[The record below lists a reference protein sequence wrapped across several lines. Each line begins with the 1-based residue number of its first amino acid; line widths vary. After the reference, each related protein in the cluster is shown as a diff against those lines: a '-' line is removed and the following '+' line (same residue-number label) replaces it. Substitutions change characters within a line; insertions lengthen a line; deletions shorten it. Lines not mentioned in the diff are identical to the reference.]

1 MNIPKKKQV
10 TVSDLVEEAKKR
22 IVILAICV
30 VGLSYLMSP
39 DAYNSQSASTNG
51 LNPKKPPEFPKVVEH
66 CDWRRKVNSPVVE
79 NAIDQFTRHLISEWM
94 TDLWYSRLTPDK
106 ESPEELVQI
115 INGVLGELS
124 ERLRN
129 KSHHLLTRDLINL
142 FCSHLELFR
151 INKAKIE
158 NQQSEPL
165 TIEYRDAE
173 IRRVLAAEN
182 KLHPALFSTEAEHK
196 VLQHLM
202 NGLISVTFR
211 PEDLQCSFFRYIVRE
226 VLACAVIR
234 PIINLVNPRFI
245 NERIESAVIS
255 RTKAK
260 GELNAAQDASKYKP
274 NGSSKIPSDHFSK
287 LLDPSVTGVELV
299 QLKTNQFGAA
309 RDTTATKQPK
319 CNTTFKGSIAFHGYS
334 NFTFVELCA
343 LELTNWGRNYKKDG
357 EKRLI
362 EQYPHHSSTGNPA
375 AVDHAKAISKT
386 REKYPT
392 KLNSSDSHVVQP
404 ALTDQRKIE
413 KSFPHEVRNV
423 SYFSSVVSSQE
434 DDHDLIDLEEVESES
449 SDSFTSGEEETGNV
463 MGLDSTGTKV
473 WDGKSNRNLNVSRI
487 HHPLENPEGHIV
499 KKAGGRH
506 VQYRRLTKTPS
517 SRKRSRSTRQ
527 KLSVW
532 KEVERTSFLSRD
544 GQDILNSLNGLGK
557 AEYSNDDSETE
568 FFGRLHSGAT
578 ASSSASSLS
587 ISESHSLTTNSLQN
601 SLVGVMARE
610 LGRPSSDE
618 EWTVFV
624 DNLSKRV
631 TRSELREIFIQYGK
645 VVRVYIP
652 NVIFKPNYKS
662 STFAFVQFALE
673 KSCSRAVQNVNGTL
687 IDGKRVSVGVAK
699 YKKNSRGGTVGN
711 KLQSAGN
718 KQVIGDRGWQQVKT
732 KKASSL
738 RNGRTYDEVV
748 MGDSS
753 KNMEQVIVESE
764 GGKGL
769 KDNEVRN
776 VWDMHIPND
785 DYGWVKYSL
794 TGVVK
799 YPLQPNMVK
808 KAMAKEGFQVKI
820 VSWGFVTNA
829 VIVMFK
835 SNEDFVKAW
844 SNYRDKLFSWFQWL
858 SPVMSEDGVPLA
870 YGLVEL
876 VGLPLLCWNVPFLE
890 KLAGRWGDLVCIL
903 DETRNKEDLSSARL
917 LLRAASPYDIQESI
931 IVGSYG
937 RSFKVKIS
945 LGGSYYAAT
954 DVSGEELQEIPVN
967 GDSSGKKVDS
977 RGKSAEVVGTEVGT
991 WGQKVVESGGFE
1003 EGGEHSLEKSSYT
1016 KSYGY
1021 GLSGNLECVMEPV
1034 SNKEYAGLGLRD
1046 VVDQSCSAQSD
1057 SNWDSFSPVTKIIP
1071 KGPAVKLKWD
1081 GLEEHNKCQ
1090 SLHELIEVDSGGLR
1104 DKEGEGVQEEEENRM
1119 QMKVVSQ
1126 SVKEV
1131 NKEISVKRKKR
1142 GFPVTT
1148 CMTLRAAQ
1156 DGKKKKGHYARVYKR
1171 LLRFKIRRVQTAQ
1184 TVITFIRR
1192 RGVRGSG
1199 YLSSLKFRRNS
1210 RKNRRGL
1217 INLALELVSI
1227 NTAFSPVF
1235 SKLVE
1240 EAMATWEV
1248 SILLGISFK
1257 DGKETFIEKILC
1269 LEKGSEVV
1277 KDDGYDGRRE
1287 KIVSGARLVKKV
1299 KPVMVFIQ
1307 ETKLD
1312 HWGDF
1317 NAYIDPEEKLG
1328 KAQNWHTINIF
1339 RTFVQRAKLID
1350 LPMSGGTFTWSSN
1363 REVSTWDVTDGQN
1376 QIRRWQGI
1384 SNVGLSDSIA
1394 TLEGKIDNWERKSQG
1409 GILSKGEWDQ
1419 MVEGKKELWRL
1430 LRIEE
1435 SIWCQK
1441 SRSRWIK
1448 DGDRNTRF
1456 FHLSALTRNR
1466 ANTIHSLK
1474 IKGDFISDIGMIR
1487 STVFNFFKATYNTKS
1502 AMEVEGLNL
1511 EFAQLTAIQSASLE
1525 VEFSEQEVWQV
1536 ISSSDSTKA
1545 PGPDGFTMGFYKK
1558 YWASLKEQIMEF
1570 FSDFYQGKMWDHGVN
1585 HTFITL
1591 IPKKCI
1597 PENIE
1602 DFRPISL
1609 VGSMYKILS
1618 KVLSKRL
1625 ISCVKDIISPSQFA
1639 FIPGRQLLDCA
1650 FLANEGIDSWRKQG
1664 LKGVVFKVDFSR
1676 AYDTIEWHII
1686 QRLMREMGFG
1696 ERWCSWISQCIST
1709 ASISV
1714 LVNGSP
1720 TKEFSIAKGLRQGCS
1735 LSPLLFNLVGELL
1748 HRMLS
1753 KAVDLGLFQV
1763 KSKLYGINVESDI
1776 LEEWATNIG
1785 CAIGSFPT
1793 EYLGLPL
1800 GARMNSEK
1808 LWDPVIANFNKK
1820 LAGWKVTSLSLAGR
1834 LVLIKEDKKRMHWVR
1849 WDYVCRPL
1857 SGGGLGVAD
1866 LKVTNRALLGK
1877 WVWKFA
1883 NDKNS
1888 MWKKFLCSKH
1898 NVSCHSMDIN
1908 RVFSLKDSWIWRG
1921 IVNSYLKDDV
1931 IGSCLRSHAKLQIG
1945 NGKSIYFWSDTWNG
1959 DFPLKLLFPRIFA
1972 LSSNKLGK
1980 VADFGSFGSSGW
1992 VWNIMTRRNLCD
2004 WEVEQLVGL
2013 LDSLKNINL
2022 VQSLEDSLLWVG
2034 SEDGQF
2040 SVKACRNSFSVFI
2053 DESVQWEK
2061 VVWLGLV
2068 PPRVE
2073 TFLWQLSHQKV
2084 AVRVELLRRGIDVG
2098 GIILCP
2104 LCNQGAE
2111 SVQHLFVSCPVSWE
2125 LWMKIIGYWDIQLT
2139 IPQDPPKL
2147 LSSWAVL
2154 RPKSVIWKFIPGAV
2168 FWSIWKLRN
2177 EIIFDKGKLDRISL
2191 SFTVHNFP
2199 DFKVLNSIGSCWI
2212 PPPMDYFKMNVDGAV
2227 SSLGMVA
2234 GIGGI
2239 LRNWN
2244 RVILT
2249 SFSINVGPN
2258 TPILA
2263 ELKAIKK
2270 GIDIFVSSVWASKG
2284 RLIVESDS
2292 KTAVEWIKYQNSVP
2306 LYLSIFV
2313 KEIVSAVSRNQI
2325 VIRWIPRCCNCE
2337 ADKLAKEEGSCLTAM
2352 DYLEGGANIVKSG
2365 SRTFAVYSISV
2376 TDHSFF
2382 IAEASRFRHFEELH
2396 QRLKSFREYKLH
2408 LPPKHFLST
2417 GLDIPVIRERC
2428 KLLDEYLK
2436 KLLQLPSVS
2445 GSIEVWDFLS
2455 VDSQTYVFSS
2465 SFSIVETLSVG
2476 LDDNPSEKSKKAS
2489 NVMGPLM
2496 GPLTSRRRQLD
2507 TESNEPSLQ
2516 IKPNFAT
2523 DELRNAKNVST
2534 SPSKVPTEGWCK
2546 SSEDTGSDSD
2556 ARVGNTLLVRNS
2568 KENVK
2573 GRENKIVEDASELLL
2588 DSAMYPTLPTEWVPP
2603 NLTAPILDLVDVIF
2617 QLQDGGWI
2625 RRKAFWVAKQ
2635 VLQLGMGDAFDDW
2648 LIEKIQLLRRGSV
2661 VASGI
2666 KRVEQILWP
2675 DGIFITKH
2683 PRRQR
2688 PPPPSSPTQA
2698 STHPQSPET
2707 SSPISSDEQQQLEAE
2722 RRAKFVYE
2730 LMIDKAPAAIVGLFG
2745 HKEYEQCA
2753 KDLYFFIQS
2762 SVCLKLLAYDVI
2774 ELLLLSAIPEMD
2786 YVFKQLH
2793 DEKHKFGEYKAN

>member
-1 MNIPKKKQV
+1 MNQYFLLIACLQLWSLITPVNPASTWGPLIFIFAVSASKEAWDDYNRYLSDKKANEKLVWVVRQGIRKHIQAQDIHV
-10 TVSDLVEEAKKR
+10 GNIVWLRENDEVPCDLVLIGTSDPQGLCYVETSALDGETDLKTRGIPATCMGIDFELLHKIKARFKYHKFIFSHFSPGVIECPNPDKDIRRFDANLRLFPPFIDNDVCPLTIKNTILQSCYLRNTEWACGVAVHTGKFLYMKFHGNETKLGMSRGIPEPKLTAMDAMIDKLTGAIFVFQIVVVMVLGIAGNVWKDTEARKQWYVLYPLEGPWYELL
-22 IVILAICV
+22 VIPLRFELLCSIMIPISIKVSLDLVKSLYAKFIDWDSEMIDYET
-30 VGLSYLMSP
+30 GIPSH
-39 DAYNSQSASTNG
+39 ATNT
-51 LNPKKPPEFPKVVEH
+51 
-66 CDWRRKVNSPVVE
+66 
-79 NAIDQFTRHLISEWM
+79 AISEDLGQVEYIM
-94 TDLWYSRLTPDK
+94 TDKTGTLT
-106 ESPEELVQI
+106 ENRMI
-115 INGVLGELS
+115 FRRCCINGVFYGNESDDKLLNAVAGS
-124 ERLRN
+124 SPDVIQFVTVMAICN
-129 KSHHLLTRDLINL
+129 TVIPIKSKTGAILY
-142 FCSHLELFR
+142 
-151 INKAKIE
+151 KA
-158 NQQSEPL
+158 QSQDE
-165 TIEYRDAE
+165 DA
-173 IRRVLAAEN
+173 
-182 KLHPALFSTEAEHK
+182 
-196 VLQHLM
+196 
-202 NGLISVTFR
+202 
-211 PEDLQCSFFRYIVRE
+211 
-226 VLACAVIR
+226 
-234 PIINLVNPRFI
+234 LVN
-245 NERIESAVIS
+245 A
-255 RTKAK
+255 
-260 GELNAAQDASKYKP
+260 AAQLHMVYANK
-274 NGSSKIPSDHFSK
+274 NANILG
-287 LLDPSVTGVELV
+287 VT
-299 QLKTNQFGAA
+299 
-309 RDTTATKQPK
+309 
-319 CNTTFKGSIAFHGYS
+319 SY
-334 NFTFVELCA
+334 
-343 LELTNWGRNYKKDG
+343 
-357 EKRLI
+357 
-362 EQYPHHSSTGNPA
+362 
-375 AVDHAKAISKT
+375 
-386 REKYPT
+386 
-392 KLNSSDSHVVQP
+392 
-404 ALTDQRKIE
+404 RK
-413 KSFPHEVRNV
+413 
-423 SYFSSVVSSQE
+423 
-434 DDHDLIDLEEVESES
+434 
-449 SDSFTSGEEETGNV
+449 
-463 MGLDSTGTKV
+463 
-473 WDGKSNRNLNVSRI
+473 
-487 HHPLENPEGHIV
+487 
-499 KKAGGRH
+499 
-506 VQYRRLTKTPS
+506 
-517 SRKRSRSTRQ
+517 STRII
-527 KLSVW
+527 
-532 KEVERTSFLSRD
+532 T
-544 GQDILNSLNGLGK
+544 
-557 AEYSNDDSETE
+557 
-568 FFGRLHSGAT
+568 
-578 ASSSASSLS
+578 
-587 ISESHSLTTNSLQN
+587 
-601 SLVGVMARE
+601 MARE

-738 RNGRTYDEVV
+738 RNGRTYDEVL

-1171 LLRFKIRRVQTAQ
+1171 SRNRRIWFNSSNDAVFTGSEA
-1184 TVITFIRR
+1184 ITIQDQK
-1192 RGVRGSG
+1192 GSDRTNCHQPS
-1199 YLSSLKFRRNS
+1199 LEDVECVEADISSSLKFRRNS

-1277 KDDGYDGRRE
+1277 KDDGYDG
-1287 KIVSGARLVKKV
+1287 
-1299 KPVMVFIQ
+1299 
-1307 ETKLD
+1307 
-1312 HWGDF
+1312 GDF

-1363 REVSTWDVTDGQN
+1363 REVSTWVRLDRFLISDTFLNCFPKITQNLLSNFVSDHKPVLLKDFCINWGPKPFRFFNYLLQEQGFDDFVVNLVGDEKNKRDYGGIFRTLQMAKN

-1609 VGSMYKILS
+1609 SVS
-1618 KVLSKRL
+1618 VR
-1625 ISCVKDIISPSQFA
+1625 V
-1639 FIPGRQLLDCA
+1639 IPGRQLLDCA

-1834 LVLIKEDKKRMHWVR
+1834 LVLIKSVLSSLPIFFLSMFKMPATISQKLNSLMSDFLWGSREDKKRMHWVR

-2022 VQSLEDSLLWVG
+2022 VQSLEDSCCGSVG
-2034 SEDGQF
+2034 ESCLAGVSSTKSGDF
-2040 SVKACRNSFSVFI
+2040 SLAVVSSKGCC
-2053 DESVQWEK
+2053 ESGVAEK
-2061 VVWLGLV
+2061 GDRW
-2068 PPRVE
+2068 
-2073 TFLWQLSHQKV
+2073 
-2084 AVRVELLRRGIDVG
+2084 
-2098 GIILCP
+2098 
-2104 LCNQGAE
+2104 
-2111 SVQHLFVSCPVSWE
+2111 
-2125 LWMKIIGYWDIQLT
+2125 YWDIQLA

-2154 RPKSVIWKFIPGAV
+2154 RPKSVIC
-2168 FWSIWKLRN
+2168 
-2177 EIIFDKGKLDRISL
+2177 
-2191 SFTVHNFP
+2191 
-2199 DFKVLNSIGSCWI
+2199 IGSCWI

-2227 SSLGMVA
+2227 SSLGMV
-2234 GIGGI
+2234 
-2239 LRNWN
+2239 
-2244 RVILT
+2244 
-2249 SFSINVGPN
+2249 
-2258 TPILA
+2258 A

-2313 KEIVSAVSRNQI
+2313 KEIVSAVSRYQI

-2337 ADKLAKEEGSCLTAM
+2337 ADKLAKE
-2352 DYLEGGANIVKSG
+2352 
-2365 SRTFAVYSISV
+2365 
-2376 TDHSFF
+2376 
-2382 IAEASRFRHFEELH
+2382 
-2396 QRLKSFREYKLH
+2396 
-2408 LPPKHFLST
+2408 
-2417 GLDIPVIRERC
+2417 
-2428 KLLDEYLK
+2428 
-2436 KLLQLPSVS
+2436 
-2445 GSIEVWDFLS
+2445 
-2455 VDSQTYVFSS
+2455 
-2465 SFSIVETLSVG
+2465 
-2476 LDDNPSEKSKKAS
+2476 
-2489 NVMGPLM
+2489 
-2496 GPLTSRRRQLD
+2496 
-2507 TESNEPSLQ
+2507 
-2516 IKPNFAT
+2516 
-2523 DELRNAKNVST
+2523 
-2534 SPSKVPTEGWCK
+2534 
-2546 SSEDTGSDSD
+2546 
-2556 ARVGNTLLVRNS
+2556 
-2568 KENVK
+2568 
-2573 GRENKIVEDASELLL
+2573 
-2588 DSAMYPTLPTEWVPP
+2588 
-2603 NLTAPILDLVDVIF
+2603 
-2617 QLQDGGWI
+2617 
-2625 RRKAFWVAKQ
+2625 
-2635 VLQLGMGDAFDDW
+2635 
-2648 LIEKIQLLRRGSV
+2648 
-2661 VASGI
+2661 GI
-2666 KRVEQILWP
+2666 
-2675 DGIFITKH
+2675 G
-2683 PRRQR
+2683 
-2688 PPPPSSPTQA
+2688 
-2698 STHPQSPET
+2698 
-2707 SSPISSDEQQQLEAE
+2707 
-2722 RRAKFVYE
+2722 
-2730 LMIDKAPAAIVGLFG
+2730 
-2745 HKEYEQCA
+2745 
-2753 KDLYFFIQS
+2753 
-2762 SVCLKLLAYDVI
+2762 
-2774 ELLLLSAIPEMD
+2774 
-2786 YVFKQLH
+2786 
-2793 DEKHKFGEYKAN
+2793 